1 MTTQYNLEN
10 IKTKEGKTPRII
22 PKQCRLLM
30 RSFEELHD
38 SVRPPIPVK
47 KYVVSPVGQNLINLS
62 LTEEEQEVIKQSI
75 RVTPENVVEV
85 NTNNQLIN
93 QRSKSCRTLKENEEA
108 DKMIEKGELPPIDL
122 PHPKRKDMKTTR
134 FLTDKLFNKNIK

>member
-1 MTTQYNLEN
+1 MTTQYNLDN

-47 KYVVSPVGQNLINLS
+47 KCLVSPIAQNLINLS
-62 LTEEEQEVIKQSI
+62 FTEEEQEAIKQSSKTI
-75 RVTPENVVEV
+75 TENVAEV
-85 NTNNQLIN
+85 GTNNL
-93 QRSKSCRTLKENEEA
+93 RSKSSRTLKENEEA

-122 PHPKRKDMKTTR
+122 PNPKRKDMKTTR